1 VRRKRG
7 ACIASGE
14 QQHVLLSLIIIACYA
29 AGALSAVNAAM
40 TVRTPSGAVAW
51 VVALVSLPFLAVP
64 AYWVLGRSKFKGFVK
79 AYESNRDQI
88 DAVIEETRAQLESER
103 VRIEGHVPYY
113 DAIQRLS
120 GNHLLGNNDVRLLI
134 DGEATF
140 DSLLEGIENARSYVL
155 VQYYILRDDGI
166 GRRLQDCLIGRAK
179 AGVRVYLLYDEVG
192 CIALPMEYCEELR
205 KAGAKVSSFQP
216 TRGRNNRFQLNF
228 RNHRKIVV
236 VDGTTGWLGG
246 HNVGDEYLGLNTD
259 YCPWRDTHVRL
270 AGPVVTQLQA
280 VIASDWYWATRELPP
295 LYWTPTP
302 AEASDMRAMII
313 PSSPVQTLETAGLMY
328 VLALNQAR
336 ERLWIA
342 APYFVPDEA
351 VMKALELAALRGVDV
366 RILLAGVSDSTLA
379 KLASW
384 YYIGRL
390 GNLGIHFVE
399 YRPGFLHQKVAL
411 IDQHTAL
418 VGTANFDNRSFRL
431 NFEVT
436 ALVHDDGF
444 AAAVEAMLAR
454 DFAHGEEVDVD
465 ALAQRGFLWH
475 LRVSLARLLAPVL

>member
-1 VRRKRG
+1 M
-7 ACIASGE
+7 
-14 QQHVLLSLIIIACYA
+14 LLSLIIIAFYG

-40 TVRTPSGAVAW
+40 TVRTSNGAVAW
-51 VVALVSLPFLAVP
+51 VVALISFPFVAVP
-64 AYWVLGRSKFKGFVK
+64 AYLILGRSKFEGFVE
-79 AYESNRDQI
+79 AYTSNRDQI
-88 DAVIEETRAQLESER
+88 DAVIEETREQLEAER
-103 VRIEGHVPYY
+103 VQVEGHVPYY

-120 GNHLLGNNDVRLLI
+120 GNHLVGNNDVELLI

-140 DSLLEGIENARSYVL
+140 DSLLEGISDARDYVL

-166 GRRLQDCLIGRAK
+166 GRRLQECLIERAK
-179 AGVRVYLLYDEVG
+179 AGVRVFLLYDEVG
-192 CIALPMEYCEELR
+192 CIALPAEYCEQLR
-205 KAGAKVSSFQP
+205 NSGAEVSSFQP

-228 RNHRKIVV
+228 RNHRKIVI

-246 HNVGDEYLGLNTD
+246 HNVGDEYLGLDSD

-280 VIASDWYWATRELPP
+280 VVASDWYWATRKLPP
-295 LYWTPTP
+295 FSWTPTP
-302 AEASDMRAMII
+302 ADSSDMRAMII

-328 VLALNQAR
+328 VIALNQAR
-336 ERLWIA
+336 ERIWVA

-351 VMKALELAALRGVDV
+351 VVKALELAALRGVDV
-366 RILLAGVSDSTLA
+366 RILLAGVSDSFLA

-390 GNLGIHFVE
+390 GNLGIRFVE
-399 YRPGFLHQKVAL
+399 YRPGFLHQKVTL
-411 IDQHTAL
+411 IDHHTAL

-444 AAAVEAMLAR
+444 AAEVETMLGQ
-454 DFAHGEEVDVD
+454 DFAHGEAVDVD
-465 ALAQRGFLWH
+465 ALAQNGFLWH
-475 LRVSLARLLAPVL
+475 LKVSLARLLAPVL